1 MANYATL
8 ISAIQSVITANG
20 NNEITGP
27 ILQQTLVSIIN
38 SLGSGYQFIGIA
50 TPSTT
55 PGTPDQRV
63 FYIGSAGTY
72 PNFGPAVVP
81 DGNMGIFYYDSGWHF
96 GTVAFP
102 IGTGTITETN
112 LATALVN
119 KLFTTGYKFAG
130 IATPSTTPGTPNQ
143 NVFYVGGPGTY
154 QNFGET
160 HVVNEGLL
168 GFFEYNNGW
177 TFETAQV
184 GETNTVKYVPQTLT
198 ESQKQQARANI
209 GAVADGSPGGEEF
222 VDVTEL
228 TKYSYVISAS
238 GTWTAATGTNLSR
251 SVYIELANITKI
263 RITMT
268 GGNGVIAFLR
278 SRNFGSGTAV
288 DFATGYP
295 SRITLTSGTTT
306 EYNNIPEDARYL
318 YIAANNSDGTEILPR
333 YTIYVTRLSNMVLR
347 TSDVV
352 DNLDSQLTDAPLSA
366 KQGYVLNSILET
378 ISKAIFELPYSSA
391 DRPIEYDTGN
401 VASSGSTT
409 THTNY
414 IDISGFSYLIY
425 SRGKASSTTTK
436 AGMAFY
442 DADKVYISG
451 QRFVLGQDTSGYI
464 ETKLTIPTGAKFAR
478 FTIWN
483 SHPEFY
489 VVGMGGPV
497 ESFADKFDALNNR
510 VGGSLSGKKISVI
523 GDSITC
529 FGTEAQVRAG
539 DYTTPFW
546 KVLSVDVGQNIQS
559 WVTWLD
565 VYTSVD
571 STTRTNKT
579 IGGVTLTPEMI
590 GTLQTFTPVAADVGK
605 CIGVPRWASSYTS
618 KPWWQVLI
626 EKTGAVFCANA
637 SWSGSRAASIP
648 VGASRHDAF
657 VLSEMYSDYTL
668 GRVKNRDENG
678 NVITPDIII
687 IYRGTNDFIANDP
700 AGNETLDTPDMKT
713 FTAITDEHNFTQ
725 CYIYS
730 ILRLRALY
738 PNAVIV
744 LCTLNVF
751 KKRNISHFPSN
762 NGSYTEPDYNNKI
775 REIANIMGCGVIEFD
790 KDGINWNNCYPTYIS
805 DSSSEPLHPN
815 TAGHQVMGLK
825 AIADIQYCL

>member
-8 ISAIQSVITANG
+8 IAAIQSVITQNG

-27 ILQQTLVSIIN
+27 ILQQTLISVVN

-50 TPSTT
+50 TPETT
-55 PGTPDQRV
+55 PGTPDQKV
-63 FYIGSAGTY
+63 FYIGASGTY
-72 PNFGPAVVP
+72 PNFGPAVIP
-81 DGNMGIFYYDSGWHF
+81 DGNLAVFYYDSSWHY
-96 GTVAFP
+96 GSVAFP
-102 IGTGTITETN
+102 LGDGAVTESKVN
-112 LATALVN
+112 SAFLA
-119 KLFTTGYKFAG
+119 KLLSGYVFLG
-130 IATPSTTPGTPNQ
+130 IATPSTSPGTPERDG
-143 NVFYVGGPGTY
+143 FYIGAPGTY
-154 QNFGET
+154 TNFGGSN
-160 HVVNEGLL
+160 VVTDGYL
-168 GFFEYNNGW
+168 GIFKYHNGW
-177 TFETAQV
+177 SFETLQV
-184 GETNTVKYVPQTLT
+184 GETNTVKYVIQSLT
-198 ESQKQQARANI
+198 DAQKEQARTNI
-209 GAVADGSPGGEEF
+209 GAVGEGTPGGEQM
-222 VDVTEL
+222 VDVTTL
-228 TKYSYVISAS
+228 TKYSYVIAS
-238 GTWTAATGTNLSR
+238 NGTWTAATGTNLSK
-251 SVYIELANITKI
+251 SVYIDLTGITKI
-263 RITMT
+263 RIIMS
-268 GGNGVIAFLR
+268 GGAGVIAFLR

-288 DFATGYP
+288 DFATGY
-295 SRITLTSGTTT
+295 SGRITLSNGTETV
-306 EYNNIPEDARYL
+306 YDSIPEDAHYL
-318 YIAANNSDGTEILPR
+318 YLAANNSDGTNVLSR
-333 YTIYVTRLSNMVLR
+333 YTVYVTRLSNTILR
-347 TSDVV
+347 TGDVI

-366 KQGYVLNSILET
+366 KQGNELKKYSDLIAKT
-378 ISKAIFELPYSSA
+378 IFDLPYTLYE
-391 DRPIEYDTGN
+391 RPIEYDTGN

-409 THTNY
+409 KHTNY
-414 IDISGFSYLIY
+414 IDISGCSYLIY
-425 SRGKASSTTTK
+425 ARGKASSTTTK

-442 DADKVYISG
+442 NESYTYISG

-464 ETKLTIPTGAKFAR
+464 ETELAIPANAKYAR

-489 VVGMGGPV
+489 VIGIGAPI
-497 ESFADKFDALNNR
+497 ESFNDRFSTLNDR
-510 VGGSLSGKKISVI
+510 VGGSLAGKKISII
-523 GDSITC
+523 GDSISC

-605 CIGVPRWASSYTS
+605 CIGVPRWASSYTD
-618 KPWWQVLI
+618 KPWWQVII
-626 EKTGAVFCANA
+626 ERTGAVFCANA
-637 SWSGSRAASIP
+637 SWSGSRAAPIP

-678 NVITPDIII
+678 NIITPDIIM

-700 AGNETLDTPDMKT
+700 TGNETLETPDMKT
-713 FTAITDEHNFTQ
+713 FTAITDDHNFTQ

-738 PNAVIV
+738 PNAVII

-751 KKRNISHFPSN
+751 KKRNKSHFPSN
-762 NGSYTEPDYNNKI
+762 NGDYTVPDYSNKI

-805 DSSSEPLHPN
+805 DSSTEPLHPN

-825 AIADIQYCL
+825 ALADINYCL